1 MTTFPHLF
9 APLSLR
15 RVDVRNRILSTG
27 HQTYLAAGGV
37 PGDDL
42 IAYHAA
48 RARGGVGLIVTEA
61 ARFHD
66 SSVSDSPDLTILS
79 DAAIPHFTRLA
90 TAVKGQGARIF
101 GQLSHAG
108 RVTRRMRGGL
118 RGEVFAPSAVAEHR
132 FQTVPREMPA
142 EMVEELVAAA
152 AAGAARYR
160 AAGYDGVE
168 LMASHGLLFAQFLNP
183 RVNRRQ
189 DRYGG
194 SPANRMRAL
203 SEALAA
209 VRGAVGPAMVVGLRI
224 SVGERERD
232 GLEEQEALAVCRAL
246 ADAGLVDYLNVTVGS
261 MAGLGGSIHVVPP
274 MEMTPGYTAG
284 AAALL
289 KAQVGVP
296 VFVAGRINQPHLAEQ
311 ILAAG
316 QADMCGMTRALI
328 ADPGMPAKARQGRLD
343 EVRACIGCNQGCIGH
358 FHRGLP
364 ISCIQRPE
372 TGREAH
378 LAAPDRAERPLRVL
392 VAGGGPAGLKA
403 AATAAHAGHRVLLCE
418 AGPQIGGQ
426 ALLAQSLP
434 GRAEFGGL
442 VTNLLA
448 EATAHQVQIRLNC
461 RVDAAMIKAE
471 APDLVV
477 LATGGTPA
485 PAQVEGQEA
494 GDVMLAEEVLSG
506 ARRPGARVLV
516 ADWRCDWVGPGLAV
530 LLAGQGHSVR
540 LAVEGTCAGQNLPQ
554 YVRDLWVGRLHEAGV
569 AVIPFATIFGV
580 DADTAWLT
588 HAASDLPITC
598 AGVDSVVLCAG
609 RRPEDGLRAGL
620 TARGIPHVAVGDC
633 ATGRTA
639 EEAVY
644 EGMVLVM
651 EALGRLQEGDVAN
664 RSAIDDRNM

>member
-9 APLSLR
+9 APLDLR
-15 RVDVRNRILSTG
+15 RVEVRNRILSTG
-27 HQTYLAAGGV
+27 HQTCLAEGGL

-42 IAYHAA
+42 VAYHAA
-48 RARGGVGLIVTEA
+48 RARGGAGLIVTEA

-66 SSVSDSPDLTILS
+66 SSISDAPDLTILS
-79 DAAIPHFTRLA
+79 DDAIPHFARLA
-90 TAVKGQGARIF
+90 AAVKGQGARIF

-142 EMVEELVAAA
+142 EMISELIAAA
-152 AAGAARYR
+152 AAGATRYR

-183 RVNRRQ
+183 RVNLRQ
-189 DRYGG
+189 DQYGG
-194 SPANRMRAL
+194 SAENRMRAL
-203 SEALAA
+203 TEALAA
-209 VRGAVGPAMVVGLRI
+209 VRAAVGDDMVVGLRI

-232 GLEEQEALAVCRAL
+232 GLDEDEALAVCRAL
-246 ADAGLVDYLNVTVGS
+246 AGAGLVDYLNVTVGS

-274 MEMTPGYTAG
+274 MEVAPGYTAG
-284 AAALL
+284 AAAMV
-289 KAQVGVP
+289 KTTVRVP
-296 VFVAGRINQPHLAEQ
+296 VFVAGRINQPQLAER
-311 ILAAG
+311 IIATG

-328 ADPGMPAKARQGRLD
+328 ADPDMPEKARSGRA
-343 EVRACIGCNQGCIGH
+343 EAVRACIGCNQGCIGH

-372 TGREAH
+372 TGREAS
-378 LAAPDRAERPLRVL
+378 LAAPGTARHSLRVL

-403 AATAAHAGHRVLLCE
+403 AVTAAQAGHRVVLCE
-418 AGPQIGGQ
+418 AGPVLGGQ
-426 ALLAQSLP
+426 VMLAQALP

-442 VTNLLA
+442 ITNLVA
-448 EATAHQVQIRLNC
+448 EAMALQVPVRLNC
-461 RVDAAMIKAE
+461 RVDAELIAEE

-477 LATGGTPA
+477 VATGGIAVA
-485 PAQVEGQEA
+485 PEVEGHA
-494 GDVMLAEEVLSG
+494 SGDVMLAEEVILG
-506 ARRPGARVLV
+506 TRRPGARVLV
-516 ADWRCDWVGPGLAV
+516 ADWRCDWVGPGVAA
-530 LLAGQGHSVR
+530 LLAAQGHSVR

-554 YVRDLWVGRLHEAGV
+554 YVRDTWAGKLHEAGIT
-569 AVIPFATIFGV
+569 VIPFATIYGV

-598 AGVDSVVLCAG
+598 EGVDSVVLCTG
-609 RRPEDGLRAGL
+609 RRPDDGLL
-620 TARGIPHVAVGDC
+620 TALVARGIAHVAVGDC

-644 EGMVLVM
+644 EGMVLTIA
-651 EALGRLQEGDVAN
+651 ALDRLAK
-664 RSAIDDRNM
+664 SPA